1 MSSFES
7 PSTAENQNPSLES
20 TKEVSNSTENGPSE
34 REGIQSSRS
43 SSLNEM
49 YASEDDEDSIIVD
62 ISCTIRKGIIMSKL
76 VITLL
81 DTFWE
86 LAPIVLMLKEIVVY
100 ISYEWVNISSVLIT
114 WMFPIREASIAVL
127 CLSWPMLIWFICICI
142 PVHIRSIMHY
152 HVYLLFDKARV

>member
-7 PSTAENQNPSLES
+7 PSTAENQDPSLES
-20 TKEVSNSTENGPSE
+20 TKEVSNSTENRPSE

-100 ISYEWVNISSVLIT
+100 ISI
-114 WMFPIREASIAVL
+114 WMSE
-127 CLSWPMLIWFICICI
+127 CL
-142 PVHIRSIMHY
+142 
-152 HVYLLFDKARV
+152 